1 MRVSLRRKIMKIITM
16 AAAEIKEGT
25 KVVTRPEAEL
35 EALCGSS
42 LLDCG
47 RVRDALSSINQ
58 GMRPSAIPRH
68 HADLPVG
75 IADEGL
81 PGRHHG

>member
-1 MRVSLRRKIMKIITM
+1 MKMITM

-42 LLDCG
+42 LLCG
-47 RVRDALSSINQ
+47 RVRDALFSIN
-58 GMRPSAIPRH
+58 GKMRPSAIPQH
-68 HADLPVG
+68 H
-75 IADEGL
+75 
-81 PGRHHG
+81 

>member
-1 MRVSLRRKIMKIITM
+1 M

-42 LLDCG
+42 LLCG
-47 RVRDALSSINQ
+47 RVRDALFSIN
-58 GMRPSAIPRH
+58 GKMRPSAIPQH
-68 HADLPVG
+68 H
-75 IADEGL
+75 
-81 PGRHHG
+81 